1 MKPEG
6 ESMEI
11 KDQIKETV
19 DSIRSHTK
27 MSPSIGIILG
37 TGLGALA
44 NEIQKETVISYD
56 KIPHFPLSTVES
68 HAGQLLFGKLGG
80 KDVVAMQ
87 GRFHY
92 YEGYTLQQVTY
103 PVRVMKEIGVKTL
116 IVSNACGGMNPQ
128 FNLGE
133 LVLITD
139 HINFQGTNPLIG
151 HNDDKMGARFPDM
164 FNCYDKDLRNLAEA
178 VALEEKIPLQ
188 KGVYIAVFGPT
199 FETAAEYRM
208 FRALG
213 GDMVGMSTVP
223 EVIVARHQGTK
234 VLGFSL
240 VTDMGLPDAM
250 EPCSHERVMAAAN
263 KAEPKLTKLVK
274 KIVERMNA

>member
-1 MKPEG
+1 MNVRE
-6 ESMEI
+6 
-11 KDQIKETV
+11 QIKETV
-19 DSIRSHTK
+19 DSIRKSTK
-27 MSPSIGIILG
+27 ASPAIGIILG

-44 NEIQKETVISYD
+44 DEIRKETTITYD

-68 HAGQLLFGKLGG
+68 HAGRLLFGKLGG

-92 YEGYTLQQVTY
+92 YEGYTMQQVTY
-103 PVRVMKEIGVKTL
+103 PVRVMKELGVKTL
-116 IVSNACGGMNPQ
+116 IVSNACGGLNPQ

-139 HINFQGTNPLIG
+139 HINMQGTNPLIG
-151 HNDDKMGARFPDM
+151 KNDDTLGPRFPDM

-178 VALEEKIPLQ
+178 VAIDEKVPLQ
-188 KGVYIAVFGPT
+188 KGVYVAVSGPT
-199 FETAAEYRM
+199 FETAAEYRV
-208 FRALG
+208 FRGMGA
-213 GDMVGMSTVP
+213 DMVGMSTVP

-250 EPCSHERVMAAAN
+250 EPCSHERVMAAAA

-274 KIVERMNA
+274 KIVERMTV